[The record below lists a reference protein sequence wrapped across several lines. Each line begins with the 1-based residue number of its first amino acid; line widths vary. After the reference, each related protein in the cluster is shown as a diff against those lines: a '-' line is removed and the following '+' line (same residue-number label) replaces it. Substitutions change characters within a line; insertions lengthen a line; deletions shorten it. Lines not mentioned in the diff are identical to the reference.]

1 MLGFLP
7 LSTEPLSSV
16 IAEVFRLES
25 SAQLDS
31 ISITSGEAILKYLIS
46 AQSNALS
53 ELYSNEVVS
62 YKLISTLESYSD
74 LISVSSIQL
83 PETSILL
90 NNSNIS
96 FDLLTKTHAATSL
109 DVISTTVFNEYLT
122 SKINSVFTTNSEIS
136 EFGKIQFKLNS
147 NLDVANEII
156 ASGYPRYYINSELD
170 SSVNFTGVDFLR
182 TIGNTLLGCNVE
194 ISDAATITSY
204 LDLSLNQQAELL
216 ANPISVSR
224 LYSEFDIISVF
235 TTNLSRRDRDIVYY
249 ILAIQKESPFDLK
262 ILRIK

>member
-1 MLGFLP
+1 MLGFSP
-7 LSTEPLSSV
+7 FSTEPLSSI

-25 SAQLDS
+25 SAELDS
-31 ISITSGEAILKYLIS
+31 ISVTNGEAVLKYLIS

-62 YKLISTLESYSD
+62 YKLISTLESHSD
-74 LISVSSIQL
+74 LILRSSIQL

-90 NNSNIS
+90 NNANIS
-96 FDLLTKTHAATSL
+96 LDLLTKTHSATSL
-109 DVISTTVFNEYLT
+109 SVISTAVFNEYLT
-122 SKINSVFTTNSEIS
+122 SKINSVFTSSSEIA

-147 NLDVANEII
+147 NLDII
-156 ASGYPRYYINSELD
+156 SDLFASGNPRYYVNSTLD
-170 SSVNFTGVDFLR
+170 CSVNFSGTDFLR
-182 TIGNTLLGCNVE
+182 TIGNTLLSCEVQ
-194 ISDAATITSY
+194 ISDSAIITSY
-204 LDLSLNQQAELL
+204 LDLSLNQQTELL
-216 ANPISVSR
+216 GNSISISK